1 MSEALHFNKIAAAM
15 LRRGIPVIPVKA
27 RDKVPIP
34 VAWQTKASIRPNDIL
49 QWIAQYGNEINC
61 GAVATLDGQ
70 WMLDADNPG
79 LWNLIES
86 ETGHK
91 LPRTF
96 TTASRKGQH
105 KYWKQTPASRAMDN
119 RKSHTP
125 PYEFD
130 AQVDRKQVIAPGST
144 HPSGFVYQIVDDC
157 DIVEAP
163 DWLCEWVAGH
173 GDKDKAPV
181 TKGRISVHEDFD
193 FEDVMNHFNISG
205 RWDDSWFITDECP
218 ISGYKHEQSTRTGFY
233 YDGDTFGFHCF
244 AGGCRGSEM
253 SVGHVI
259 AFLNAKNIKEGEAPY
274 KGVIWSSDDDLLVGV
289 DDLDLT
295 EDMIEATFENHS
307 GREDNPGVVDGKLL
321 PIEERLQ
328 RMAPAAPPE
337 LETPAII
344 VMPKVTLEMPD
355 DCMYGELGILAKEC
369 KTPLGLTYPSLI
381 TCYSAKVKA
390 DFMCGI
396 RVNIYG
402 GLIAPPESGKNV
414 TIDRSIE
421 ILELARGYDY
431 RKAAPAGDTQ
441 LAIILGDEASGKRG
455 SKERKPGP
463 TRMLLVNNEMTD
475 VLKKTGVENST
486 LASKL
491 CDLWDDPY
499 FEKIV
504 AKDKVTVNCRL
515 SWLGGIP
522 AGEDD
527 TARFSQLF
535 GSETNFGLY
544 PRFIFG
550 YTNKGFNYRP
560 WTRAT
565 MSSQTVSLDYTDGM
579 VPNLDPL
586 TNTIMHV
593 ESISPDADQ
602 LHQDWNPVCE
612 HPGRIK
618 YNCLKV
624 AIITASANRENVV
637 TVDCMATAIKFM
649 EWQLRLRKVFETG
662 HSLNQGAE
670 CRDVILKTL
679 KAKGAE
685 REFVSWRR
693 VSHDHKWGEKY
704 NDWLVKT
711 TIENLVEAGELV
723 YQKMMSKDGDET
735 EAGEN
740 KKRVILN
747 PAFTGS
753 EEGRR
758 ALKTVV
764 TKRKKSGEE

>member
-253 SVGHVI
+253 SVGQVI
-259 AFLNAKNIKEGEAPY
+259 AYLNAKNIKEGEAPY

-441 LAIILGDEASGKRG
+441 LAIILGDEASGTLTAKQTAGRMG
-455 SKERKPGP
+455 GWLSANDIREQLGMEPVPGGDVYIRPLNYVDATTAAEGIETDSDPEDTSPDDDKPATDDPEAQAAKVATNLISQSLKPPPTPSKQQPRSVLEPLFNDAYSRLQNRAKK
-463 TRMLLVNNEMTD
+463 D
-475 VLKKTGVENST
+475 VAAITQT
-486 LASKL
+486 LAPVCSAVGV
-491 CDLWDDPY
+491 Y
-499 FEKIV
+499 FRSGNTVGPAEQKAI
-504 AKDKVTVNCRL
+504 DKYLTGLETRL
-515 SWLGGIP
+515 GK
-522 AGEDD
+522 
-527 TARFSQLF
+527 T
-535 GSETNFGLY
+535 T
-544 PRFIFG
+544 
-550 YTNKGFNYRP
+550 
-560 WTRAT
+560 
-565 MSSQTVSLDYTDGM
+565 
-579 VPNLDPL
+579 
-586 TNTIMHV
+586 
-593 ESISPDADQ
+593 PDAEFRKLLKSLIYAVEEDASEMRAKEQ
-602 LHQDWNPVCE
+602 LEV
-612 HPGRIK
+612 
-618 YNCLKV
+618 
-624 AIITASANRENVV
+624 ITNE
-637 TVDCMATAIKFM
+637 
-649 EWQLRLRKVFETG
+649 
-662 HSLNQGAE
+662 
-670 CRDVILKTL
+670 
-679 KAKGAE
+679 
-685 REFVSWRR
+685 
-693 VSHDHKWGEKY
+693 
-704 NDWLVKT
+704 
-711 TIENLVEAGELV
+711 
-723 YQKMMSKDGDET
+723 
-735 EAGEN
+735 
-740 KKRVILN
+740 
-747 PAFTGS
+747 
-753 EEGRR
+753 
-758 ALKTVV
+758 
-764 TKRKKSGEE
+764 